1 MIILGHSPFRQR
13 RLVEMNPISNCGNP
27 DGRGGKKK
35 RKKKEDET
43 RETKQQQHLKYVS
56 CVSSRKSRQTLYLKP
71 ACKVLRS
78 SCKSH
83 SKENNVLHVCGCV

>member
-35 RKKKEDET
+35 KKGEEDET
-43 RETKQQQHLKYVS
+43 RVIKEQQPKHVS
-56 CVSSRKSRQTLYLKP
+56 CVHSRKGRQTLFLKP
-71 ACKVLRS
+71 ALIFVC

-83 SKENNVLHVCGCV
+83 SKENSILHVCGCV